1 MAIFNINLHSMNM
14 CPKIRMAFCLMILF
28 TACRQHSTE
37 IPASAPVVQSGMPS
51 GIEVADT
58 IIYQVIISNPNSED
72 TWTTSCLR
80 GLNRKSLVDSI
91 FSMVYSGRLTAVNRE
106 THEKLT
112 IKQLKD
118 MEKADRFSRDK
129 IGMIQFTEAWY
140 LDPATR
146 AMTKK
151 VLAMD
156 LGYNYYS
163 SEGDIVG
170 YKSLFRVEM
179 RDER

>member
-1 MAIFNINLHSMNM
+1 MKMRVKIIMAV
-14 CPKIRMAFCLMILF
+14 CLIILI
-28 TACRQHSTE
+28 AGCRKH
-37 IPASAPVVQSGMPS
+37 PAETRVSAPVVKSGMPA

-58 IIYQVIISNPNSED
+58 IIYQVIISNPNPED
-72 TWTTSCLR
+72 TWTTHCLK
-80 GLNRKSLVDSI
+80 GLRTKALVDTI
-91 FSMVYSGRLTAVNRE
+91 FNMVYSGKLTAVNHE

-112 IKQLKD
+112 LKQLKD
-118 MEKADRFSRDK
+118 LEKANGFSRDK

-146 AMTKK
+146 TMTKK

-156 LGYNYYS
+156 LGFDYYT
-163 SEGDIVG
+163 SEGDLVG

-179 RDER
+179 K

>member
-1 MAIFNINLHSMNM
+1 MHMRF
-14 CPKIRMAFCLMILF
+14 KILVTVSLMILF
-28 TACRQHSTE
+28 SACRKHSTDTPV
-37 IPASAPVVQSGMPS
+37 PAPAAKSAMPS

-58 IIYQVIISNPNSED
+58 IIYQVIISNPNPED
-72 TWTTSCLR
+72 TWTTSCLS
-80 GLNRKSLVDSI
+80 GLNRKALVDSI
-91 FSMVYSGRLTAVNRE
+91 FNMVYSGKLTAVNRE

-112 IKQLKD
+112 MKQLND
-118 MEKADRFSRDK
+118 MEKADGYSRDK

-156 LGYNYYS
+156 LGYDYYT
-163 SEGDIVG
+163 SEGDLVG

-179 RDER
+179 K

>member
-1 MAIFNINLHSMNM
+1 MDIFNINLQTMIM
-14 CPKIRMAFCLMILF
+14 RLKIMMAVCLMILF
-28 TACRQHSTE
+28 TACRKHSTE
-37 IPASAPVVQSGMPS
+37 TAASEPFVKSEMPS

-58 IIYQVIISNPNSED
+58 IIYQVIISNPNPDD
-72 TWTTSCLR
+72 TWTTSCLN
-80 GLNRKSLVDSI
+80 GLNRKILVDSI
-91 FSMVYSGRLTAVNRE
+91 FGMVYDGRLIAYNRE

-112 IKQLKD
+112 LKQLKD
-118 MEKADRFSRDK
+118 IEKADGFSRDK

-156 LGYNYYS
+156 LGYDYYS
-163 SEGDIVG
+163 SEGDLVG

-179 RDER
+179 NE

>member
-1 MAIFNINLHSMNM
+1 MAIFNINLYPMIM
-14 CPKIRMAFCLMILF
+14 RPIIMMAVCLMIFF
-28 TACRQHSTE
+28 TACRKHSSE
-37 IPASAPVVQSGMPS
+37 IPAIASETKSGIPS

-58 IIYQVIISNPNSED
+58 IIYQVIISNPNPDD
-72 TWTTSCLR
+72 TWTTECLR
-80 GLNRKSLVDSI
+80 GLSRKTLVDSI
-91 FSMVYSGRLTAVNRE
+91 FSMVYDGRLAAVKRE

-118 MEKADRFSRDK
+118 IEMADGFSRDK

-146 AMTKK
+146 TMAKK

-156 LGYNYYS
+156 LGYNYYT
-163 SEGDIVG
+163 SEGDLVG

-179 RDER
+179 K